1 MNAFVS
7 PAQTGNLT
15 HNPSNDTRLDDFMK
29 EVREFGRDSAAG
41 KDALPNLA
49 HKFIRAVSD
58 GVVEMT
64 KDADGDDGAARIF
77 KAYAASEGK
86 KQVHDRT
93 EAGLKANISKFRQ
106 IGNFAGNPK
115 WDAVEVANK
124 THTIRIDHK
133 KDGIDVKPA
142 YAALVDVARE
152 QLKQD
157 TQLTDGE
164 IGALV
169 MTTTK
174 VKEVTLEG
182 QLEKAH
188 KILEDLITGEGK
200 HGLKD
205 QSTEIL
211 QAAEQLSVR
220 RNALAQLKIKEEDDK
235 ALAAIMARRAPTD
248 AIEVEAALG

>member
-15 HNPSNDTRLDDFMK
+15 HNPTQNDTRLDDFMK
-29 EVREFGRDSAAG
+29 EVREFGRDSASG

-49 HKFIRAVSD
+49 HKFIRAVAD
-58 GVVEMT
+58 GVVEMA
-64 KDADGDDGAARIF
+64 KDADGDDGAARVF
-77 KAYAASEGK
+77 KTYAASEGK

-115 WDAVEVANK
+115 WDAVHVANQ
-124 THTIRIDHK
+124 THVIRQDHK

-169 MTTTK
+169 MTTSK

-205 QSTEIL
+205 QSPELL
-211 QAAEQLSVR
+211 QAAEQIQVRQRALSQMMQKNKDDAV
-220 RNALAQLKIKEEDDK
+220 LAEI
-235 ALAAIMARRAPTD
+235 AARRGGVYVPT
-248 AIEVEAALG
+248 E